1 MKREVMLR
9 WQKIYLFNFFGNKYL
24 SASYLHKFLKIYS
37 YLDDDYLFPEGSF
50 GALLLWLL
58 PSYFSLFSPSSKVPT
73 FFRDDQSHRD
83 QESDHDDRSDGGGR
97 DRNKVSS
104 WGSGGEFIGRFIV
117 NINLGATQ
125 AETKAVIF
133 HSSSLFMDPPSTA
146 SKNTNSYYCSHH
158 TCWEGMVFFSHGR
171 TVLHSDHLSIII
183 FDGVE
188 SRHFIQGF

>member
-1 MKREVMLR
+1 MYPAQTFSYWSLHLTRLLYLLSVVRFCCELLRYCHHPQNPQPNSWPTKSSWSPKSLKWSWSSQWRRE
-9 WQKIYLFNFFGNKYL
+9 G
-24 SASYLHKFLKIYS
+24 
-37 YLDDDYLFPEGSF
+37 
-50 GALLLWLL
+50 
-58 PSYFSLFSPSSKVPT
+58 
-73 FFRDDQSHRD
+73 
-83 QESDHDDRSDGGGR
+83 

-104 WGSGGEFIGRFIV
+104 WGSGREFIGRFIV

-146 SKNTNSYYCSHH
+146 SKNTNSYYYSH
-158 TCWEGMVFFSHGR
+158 TCWEGMVLFSHGR